1 VVIVKYLLDTNTC
14 IQLLTDRSLLVKK
27 RFWSLPPSYIKLCSV
42 VKAELEYG
50 ARHSQRVTENLL
62 LLEKFYMPLESLPF
76 DDLSARQYAL
86 IREELACQGKP
97 ISHNDLMIA
106 AIAKVHQLAVVT
118 HNTKEFGRV
127 TGLIV
132 EDWETESI

>member
-1 VVIVKYLLDTNTC
+1 MVTVKYLLDTNTC
-14 IQLLTDRSLLVKK
+14 IQLLTNRSVRVKQ
-27 RFWSLPPSYIKLCSV
+27 RFWSHPPCNLKLCSV
-42 VKAELEYG
+42 VKVELEYG
-50 ARHSQRVTENLL
+50 ARHSQRVTENLA
-62 LLEKFYMPLESLPF
+62 LLEKFYVPLESLAF

-106 AIAKVHQLAVVT
+106 AIAKVHQLTLVT

-127 TGLIV
+127 TGLTI
-132 EDWETESI
+132 EDWEID